1 MKAASSQFSRS
12 HGGRTRNLQPTPTV
26 MLATILAQTASY
38 TPLGVARPAS
48 APDYGA
54 IALRNA
60 RQGLSDS
67 VDMEW

>member
-1 MKAASSQFSRS
+1 
-12 HGGRTRNLQPTPTV
+12 